1 MQALCRR
8 KNKMITLE
16 DVRNAKLA
24 DLFCATIVKELTWE
38 EAERYPLSVEGLPE
52 GVTASDVLQYAVKS
66 TLEERGEMSE
76 KALEDMTKEIKEEIL
91 SGLQESQNTIVLK
104 KGTEYF
110 DMADMQMLDTTKYK
124 LERVVPLS
132 QYATEEDFS
141 VENDEK
147 NGLEF
152 CIDEKVFERYLNE
165 IEQ

>member
-1 MQALCRR
+1 
-8 KNKMITLE
+8 MITLE

-104 KGTEYF
+104 KGT
-110 DMADMQMLDTTKYK
+110 
-124 LERVVPLS
+124 
-132 QYATEEDFS
+132 
-141 VENDEK
+141 
-147 NGLEF
+147 
-152 CIDEKVFERYLNE
+152 
-165 IEQ
+165 

>member
-76 KALEDMTKEIKEEIL
+76 KAFDDQCTGANPRYPLISEIK
-91 SGLQESQNTIVLK
+91 
-104 KGTEYF
+104 
-110 DMADMQMLDTTKYK
+110 DM
-124 LERVVPLS
+124 
-132 QYATEEDFS
+132 
-141 VENDEK
+141 
-147 NGLEF
+147 
-152 CIDEKVFERYLNE
+152 YLRAYYGK
-165 IEQ
+165 

>member
-52 GVTASDVLQYAVKS
+52 GVTASDVLLYAVKS

-91 SGLQESQNTIVLK
+91 SGLQ
-104 KGTEYF
+104 
-110 DMADMQMLDTTKYK
+110 
-124 LERVVPLS
+124 
-132 QYATEEDFS
+132 
-141 VENDEK
+141 
-147 NGLEF
+147 
-152 CIDEKVFERYLNE
+152 
-165 IEQ
+165 